1 MMFYL
6 QVLTIFWWDNFN
18 TNDDRSVGGGSIH
31 MTPGIGFQEIVS
43 KAEYRKET
51 VDIPRSKRRSIVLP
65 SDPDPSLAIKIKL
78 KK

>member
-18 TNDDRSVGGGSIH
+18 KNDDRSLGESIH
-31 MTPGIGFQEIVS
+31 ITPGIGFQEIVS

-65 SDPDPSLAIKIKL
+65 SDPDPSLAIKINL